1 MVKTRLH
8 DVLGLIGWIVLS
20 FAAAAAGGRAS
31 IESGA
36 FYQQLLR
43 PGWAPPAWLF
53 GPVWTLLYAMMAVSA
68 WLVWRNRG
76 FSGARAALL
85 LFIAQLVI
93 NALWTWIFFVWKQG
107 AWAFAEIVV
116 LWLLIAITIYFFWRV
131 RPLAGML
138 LLPYLAW
145 VTFAAFLTWSVWHL
159 NPGLL

>member
-1 MVKTRLH
+1 MVRTRLN
-8 DVLGLIGWIVLS
+8 DIMGLIGWIVLC

-31 IESGA
+31 IESGV

-43 PGWAPPAWLF
+43 PAWAPPAWLF
-53 GPVWTLLYAMMAVSA
+53 GPVWTLLYAMMAVAA

-76 FSGARAALL
+76 FSGARIALL
-85 LFIAQLVI
+85 LFIVQLVI

-107 AWAFAEIVV
+107 AWAFVEIVV
-116 LWLLIAITIYFFWRV
+116 LWLLIAATLYVFLRV

-145 VTFAAFLTWSVWHL
+145 VTFAAFLTFSVWRM